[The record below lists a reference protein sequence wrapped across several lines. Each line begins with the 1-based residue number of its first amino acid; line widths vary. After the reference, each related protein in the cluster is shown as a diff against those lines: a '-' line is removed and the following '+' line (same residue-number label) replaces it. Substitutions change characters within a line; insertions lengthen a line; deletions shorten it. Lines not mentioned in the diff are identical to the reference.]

1 MPAAEKLLSSLFR
14 SSRKVSAAVERTSN
28 KLTSRAAS
36 SDFPLKQFVSAIDTA
51 KEAAAASLSPSATAN
66 SIINSSAK
74 PPKPTSSPA
83 EDPADDDPFW
93 ELGPEP
99 DPVPNPNCDNSLKQ
113 LSEEI
118 QSLLVAD
125 DSDTSSDSIG
135 SNNKNLLDVLQM
147 PWLSTRSNN
156 DNSLLRR
163 REIWRERKQK
173 WVFSNGQTRR
183 FSRIVKLCAN
193 QLGTEA
199 TFEVFGKMG
208 RENGV
213 KEHNSLIG
221 ICIEKARAC
230 DDEDVAVEQICRA
243 FQIFNSM
250 KEKGFRLEEVTYG
263 PLLTY
268 FIDMGMIEEFHFFC
282 NTINN
287 GDSSSVPRLGY
298 YEMLLWTKVN
308 DEEKIREL
316 CKQTAAEED
325 GNYLCF
331 QENYLL
337 ALCESDRKIDILQ
350 LLETIDIRKI
360 SLLDHLASIF
370 KSLGRLLLES
380 DAEKYILAFK
390 TSDDGAKNASYLIV
404 SYVTG
409 IPNLE
414 VEDIFSKFKGMHAKL
429 EITPSS
435 ASYKKLI
442 TYSCDLM
449 KVHVALDVVEQ
460 MVQGELV
467 PSTETINS
475 ILHACEESYEFNLV
489 RRIYPMICH
498 HNLKPNSETFRS
510 MISLNVKIKDFDSAY
525 SLLDDLKEMNLMPT
539 ASMYNAIMAGYFRK
553 KDVQGA
559 LMVLKEM
566 EQANVKP
573 DSQTFSYLIH
583 NCSNEE
589 DIIKYYEQ
597 LKSAGGQITKYVFMA
612 LINAYTTCGE
622 FEKARQVVLDAE
634 IPVKSRSEVK
644 SALVSALASHGRTS
658 DAIIVYEEIKEAGCN
673 LEPRAVIALI
683 EHLNSEGELNRLIQL
698 LEEVHDPDYW
708 MDGCC
713 RLILHCV
720 RFKQLSSATDLL
732 KQLKDKFKDDE
743 MAMEYHFSE
752 IFCQIATTDPPDV
765 QIGLDLLQFIKD
777 ELGLPPSRKCL
788 DFLLGACV
796 NARDLKRAHLIWKEY
811 ENAGLPYNVL
821 SYLWMY
827 KAFLASGNRKSASK
841 LLSKMP
847 KDDPH
852 VRFVIQACKQTYTI
866 PSLQKER
873 GFEKD
878 RDTLLLHKER
888 R

>member
-1 MPAAEKLLSSLFR
+1 MPAADKLLSSLFR

-51 KEAAAASLSPSATAN
+51 KEAAAASLSPSAAAN

-147 PWLSTRSNN
+147 PWLSMRSNN

-183 FSRIVKLCAN
+183 FSRIVKICAN

-298 YEMLLWTKVN
+298 YEMLLWIKVN

-380 DAEKYILAFK
+380 DAKKYILAFK

-435 ASYKKLI
+435 ASYEKLI
-442 TYSCDLM
+442 TYSCDLL

-475 ILHACEESYEFNLV
+475 ILHTCEESYEFNLV

-612 LINAYTTCGE
+612 LISAYATCGE

-683 EHLNSEGELNRLIQL
+683 EHLNPEGELNRLIQL

-752 IFCQIATTDPPDV
+752 IFCQIAITDPPDV

-878 RDTLLLHKER
+878 KRHTPPA
-888 R
+888 

>member
-1 MPAAEKLLSSLFR
+1 MPAADKLLSSLFR
-14 SSRKVSAAVERTSN
+14 SSRKVSAAVKRTSN

-51 KEAAAASLSPSATAN
+51 KEAAAASSSPSAAAN

-125 DSDTSSDSIG
+125 DSDNSSDSIG

-156 DNSLLRR
+156 NNSLLRR

-183 FSRIVKLCAN
+183 FSRIVKICAN

-298 YEMLLWTKVN
+298 YEMLLWIKVN
-308 DEEKIREL
+308 DEAKIREL

-337 ALCESDRKIDILQ
+337 ALCESDRKTDILQ

-429 EITPSS
+429 QITPSS
-435 ASYKKLI
+435 ASYEKLI
-442 TYSCDLM
+442 TYSCDLL

-644 SALVSALASHGRTS
+644 SVLVSALASHGRTS

-752 IFCQIATTDPPDV
+752 IFCQIAQTDPPDV

-777 ELGLPPSRKCL
+777 ELGLPPSRKCF

-827 KAFLASGNRKSASK
+827 KAFLASGNCKSANK

-866 PSLQKER
+866 PSCKRKGGLK
-873 GFEKD
+873 KI
-878 RDTLLLHKER
+878 DTLLLHKER

>member
-183 FSRIVKLCAN
+183 FSRIVKICAN

-337 ALCESDRKIDILQ
+337 ALCESDRKTDILQ

-827 KAFLASGNRKSASK
+827 KAFLASGNHKSASK

>member
-183 FSRIVKLCAN
+183 FSRIVKICAN

-298 YEMLLWTKVN
+298 YEMLLWMKVN

-589 DIIKYYEQ
+589 DITKYYEQ

-827 KAFLASGNRKSASK
+827 KAFLASGNHKSASK

>member
-183 FSRIVKLCAN
+183 FSRIVKICAN

-298 YEMLLWTKVN
+298 YEMLLWIKVN

-316 CKQTAAEED
+316 CEQTAAEED

-589 DIIKYYEQ
+589 DITKYYEQ

>member
-1 MPAAEKLLSSLFR
+1 
-14 SSRKVSAAVERTSN
+14 
-28 KLTSRAAS
+28 
-36 SDFPLKQFVSAIDTA
+36 
-51 KEAAAASLSPSATAN
+51 
-66 SIINSSAK
+66 
-74 PPKPTSSPA
+74 
-83 EDPADDDPFW
+83 
-93 ELGPEP
+93 
-99 DPVPNPNCDNSLKQ
+99 
-113 LSEEI
+113 
-118 QSLLVAD
+118 
-125 DSDTSSDSIG
+125 
-135 SNNKNLLDVLQM
+135 
-147 PWLSTRSNN
+147 
-156 DNSLLRR
+156 
-163 REIWRERKQK
+163 
-173 WVFSNGQTRR
+173 
-183 FSRIVKLCAN
+183 
-193 QLGTEA
+193 
-199 TFEVFGKMG
+199 
-208 RENGV
+208 
-213 KEHNSLIG
+213 
-221 ICIEKARAC
+221 
-230 DDEDVAVEQICRA
+230 
-243 FQIFNSM
+243 
-250 KEKGFRLEEVTYG
+250 
-263 PLLTY
+263 
-268 FIDMGMIEEFHFFC
+268 
-282 NTINN
+282 
-287 GDSSSVPRLGY
+287 
-298 YEMLLWTKVN
+298 
-308 DEEKIREL
+308 
-316 CKQTAAEED
+316 
-325 GNYLCF
+325 
-331 QENYLL
+331 
-337 ALCESDRKIDILQ
+337 
-350 LLETIDIRKI
+350 
-360 SLLDHLASIF
+360 
-370 KSLGRLLLES
+370 
-380 DAEKYILAFK
+380 
-390 TSDDGAKNASYLIV
+390 
-404 SYVTG
+404 
-409 IPNLE
+409 
-414 VEDIFSKFKGMHAKL
+414 MHAKL

-442 TYSCDLM
+442 TYSCDLL

-475 ILHACEESYEFNLV
+475 ILHACEESYEFNLLRSQLV
-489 RRIYPMICH
+489 H
-498 HNLKPNSETFRS
+498 HTDLEK
-510 MISLNVKIKDFDSAY
+510 FDSAY

-752 IFCQIATTDPPDV
+752 
-765 QIGLDLLQFIKD
+765 FIKD

>member
-183 FSRIVKLCAN
+183 FSRIVKICAN

-589 DIIKYYEQ
+589 DITKYYEQ

>member
-1 MPAAEKLLSSLFR
+1 MPAADKLLTSLFR

-51 KEAAAASLSPSATAN
+51 KEAAAASLSPSAAAN

-125 DSDTSSDSIG
+125 NSDTSSDSIG

-183 FSRIVKLCAN
+183 FSRIVKICAN

-250 KEKGFRLEEVTYG
+250 KEKGFWLEEVTYG

-298 YEMLLWTKVN
+298 YEMLLWIKVN

-360 SLLDHLASIF
+360 PLLDHLASIF

-414 VEDIFSKFKGMHAKL
+414 VRNFS
-429 EITPSS
+429 
-435 ASYKKLI
+435 
-442 TYSCDLM
+442 
-449 KVHVALDVVEQ
+449 
-460 MVQGELV
+460 
-467 PSTETINS
+467 
-475 ILHACEESYEFNLV
+475 
-489 RRIYPMICH
+489 
-498 HNLKPNSETFRS
+498 
-510 MISLNVKIKDFDSAY
+510 
-525 SLLDDLKEMNLMPT
+525 
-539 ASMYNAIMAGYFRK
+539 
-553 KDVQGA
+553 
-559 LMVLKEM
+559 
-566 EQANVKP
+566 
-573 DSQTFSYLIH
+573 
-583 NCSNEE
+583 
-589 DIIKYYEQ
+589 
-597 LKSAGGQITKYVFMA
+597 
-612 LINAYTTCGE
+612 
-622 FEKARQVVLDAE
+622 
-634 IPVKSRSEVK
+634 
-644 SALVSALASHGRTS
+644 
-658 DAIIVYEEIKEAGCN
+658 
-673 LEPRAVIALI
+673 
-683 EHLNSEGELNRLIQL
+683 
-698 LEEVHDPDYW
+698 
-708 MDGCC
+708 
-713 RLILHCV
+713 
-720 RFKQLSSATDLL
+720 
-732 KQLKDKFKDDE
+732 
-743 MAMEYHFSE
+743 
-752 IFCQIATTDPPDV
+752 
-765 QIGLDLLQFIKD
+765 
-777 ELGLPPSRKCL
+777 
-788 DFLLGACV
+788 
-796 NARDLKRAHLIWKEY
+796 
-811 ENAGLPYNVL
+811 
-821 SYLWMY
+821 
-827 KAFLASGNRKSASK
+827 
-841 LLSKMP
+841 
-847 KDDPH
+847 
-852 VRFVIQACKQTYTI
+852 
-866 PSLQKER
+866 
-873 GFEKD
+873 
-878 RDTLLLHKER
+878 
-888 R
+888 

>member
-183 FSRIVKLCAN
+183 FSRIVKICAN

-298 YEMLLWTKVN
+298 YEMLLWIKVN

-442 TYSCDLM
+442 TYSCDLL

>member
-1 MPAAEKLLSSLFR
+1 
-14 SSRKVSAAVERTSN
+14 
-28 KLTSRAAS
+28 
-36 SDFPLKQFVSAIDTA
+36 
-51 KEAAAASLSPSATAN
+51 
-66 SIINSSAK
+66 
-74 PPKPTSSPA
+74 
-83 EDPADDDPFW
+83 
-93 ELGPEP
+93 
-99 DPVPNPNCDNSLKQ
+99 
-113 LSEEI
+113 
-118 QSLLVAD
+118 
-125 DSDTSSDSIG
+125 
-135 SNNKNLLDVLQM
+135 
-147 PWLSTRSNN
+147 
-156 DNSLLRR
+156 
-163 REIWRERKQK
+163 
-173 WVFSNGQTRR
+173 
-183 FSRIVKLCAN
+183 
-193 QLGTEA
+193 
-199 TFEVFGKMG
+199 
-208 RENGV
+208 
-213 KEHNSLIG
+213 
-221 ICIEKARAC
+221 
-230 DDEDVAVEQICRA
+230 
-243 FQIFNSM
+243 
-250 KEKGFRLEEVTYG
+250 
-263 PLLTY
+263 
-268 FIDMGMIEEFHFFC
+268 
-282 NTINN
+282 
-287 GDSSSVPRLGY
+287 
-298 YEMLLWTKVN
+298 
-308 DEEKIREL
+308 
-316 CKQTAAEED
+316 
-325 GNYLCF
+325 
-331 QENYLL
+331 
-337 ALCESDRKIDILQ
+337 
-350 LLETIDIRKI
+350 
-360 SLLDHLASIF
+360 
-370 KSLGRLLLES
+370 
-380 DAEKYILAFK
+380 
-390 TSDDGAKNASYLIV
+390 
-404 SYVTG
+404 
-409 IPNLE
+409 
-414 VEDIFSKFKGMHAKL
+414 MHAKL

-442 TYSCDLM
+442 TYSCDLL

>member
-1 MPAAEKLLSSLFR
+1 MPAADKLLSSLFR
-14 SSRKVSAAVERTSN
+14 SSRKVPAAIKRTSD

-36 SDFPLKQFVSAIDTA
+36 SDSPLKQFVSAIDTA
-51 KEAAAASLSPSATAN
+51 KEAVAASSSPSAAAN
-66 SIINSSAK
+66 SIINSAANPS
-74 PPKPTSSPA
+74 KPTSSLA
-83 EDPADDDPFW
+83 QDPADDDPFY

-99 DPVPNPNCDNSLKQ
+99 DPAPEPSSDNSLKQ

-125 DSDTSSDSIG
+125 DSGTLSDSIG
-135 SNNKNLLDVLQM
+135 SNNNNLLDVLQM

-156 DNSLLRR
+156 NNQFLRR

-173 WVFSNGQTRR
+173 WVFSKGQTRR
-183 FSRIVKLCAN
+183 FSRIVKICAN

-230 DDEDVAVEQICRA
+230 DDEDIAVEQICRA

-250 KEKGFRLEEVTYG
+250 KEKGFQLEEVTYG

-298 YEMLLWTKVN
+298 YEMLLWIKVN

-316 CKQTAAEED
+316 CKHSADDEE
-325 GNYLCF
+325 GNYICF

-337 ALCESDRKIDILQ
+337 ALCENDRKTDLLQ

-360 SLLDHLASIF
+360 SSLDHLASIF

-404 SYVTG
+404 SYITD

-414 VEDIFSKFKGMHAKL
+414 VEDIFSKFKDMHAKL

-435 ASYKKLI
+435 ASYEKLI
-442 TYSCDLM
+442 TYSCDLF
-449 KVHVALDVVEQ
+449 KVHVALDMVDQ
-460 MVQGELV
+460 MVQDELV
-467 PSTETINS
+467 PSTETVNS
-475 ILHACEESYEFNLV
+475 ILHACEESYEYNLV
-489 RRIYPMICH
+489 RRIYSMICH

-510 MISLNVKIKDFDSAY
+510 MISLSAKMKDFDGAY
-525 SLLDDLKEMNLMPT
+525 SLLDDLKDMNLMPT
-539 ASMYNAIMAGYFRK
+539 ANMYNAIMAGYFRK

-559 LMVLKEM
+559 LMVLNEM

-612 LINAYTTCGE
+612 LINAYATCGE
-622 FEKARQVVLDAE
+622 FEKAKQVVVDAE
-634 IPVKSRSEVK
+634 IPVKSRSEIK
-644 SALVSALASHGRTS
+644 SVLVSALASHGRTS

-683 EHLNSEGELNRLIQL
+683 EHLNSEGELSRLIQL

-708 MDGCC
+708 IEGCC

-720 RFKQLSSATDLL
+720 RFKHLSSAIDLL
-732 KQLKDKFKDDE
+732 KKLKDKCKDDE
-743 MAMEYHFSE
+743 MAMEYHFAE
-752 IFCQIATTDPPDV
+752 IFCQIAKTDPPDV
-765 QIGLDLLQFIKD
+765 QIGMDLLQFIKD
-777 ELGLPPSRKCL
+777 EIGLPPSRKCL

-827 KAFLASGNRKSASK
+827 KAFLASGNHKSASK

-847 KDDPH
+847 RDDPH
-852 VRFVIQACKQTYTI
+852 VRSVIQACKQTYI
-866 PSLQKER
+866 KSPPAK
-873 GFEKD
+873 GKGVEKY
-878 RDTLLLHKER
+878 
-888 R
+888 